1 MFDTGATDGIQVA
14 VARTLGITVE
24 GALPGGGFGDKLED
38 VGFAKVKS
46 VSLGGLTLGDQV
58 FATEN
63 WPAWTVGEGAP
74 PSGLLGYEFAKSAV
88 LTIDYQRRTL
98 TFTRPQAFRP
108 PRDAQLIAITF
119 AGHVPMV
126 AGSLDGVRGEF
137 QIDTG
142 SRGALTLMAPF
153 AQANDLVARYGA
165 KHLAT
170 IGFGVG
176 GPTRALLARAG
187 KLTLGGVTIEAP
199 VAAIST
205 DQGGAAQS
213 LRTAGNIGGEILKR
227 FTVTL
232 DYAHQKAWL
241 RPNALAQQ
249 REVFDRS
256 GLWLARAR
264 DGAIGIADVTT
275 LSAAAQAGL
284 LAGEEIVSVD
294 GKPARQVSLIDLG
307 EAFKG
312 PVGRAF
318 TLAVRGRGGERTVT
332 LVLADEV

>member
-1 MFDTGATDGIQVA
+1 VTVPFRLIDNHIYVDASINGAAPLPFMFDTGATDGIQVA

-88 LTIDYQRRTL
+88 LTIDYQKRTL
-98 TFTRPQAFRP
+98 TFTRAQAFRP
-108 PRDAQLIAITF
+108 PRDAQPIAITF
-119 AGHVPMV
+119 AGHVPIV
-126 AGSLDGVRGEF
+126 AGALDGVRGEF

-165 KHLAT
+165 THLAT

-187 KLTLGGVTIEAP
+187 KFTLGGVTIEAP

-241 RPNALAQQ
+241 QPNALAQE

-256 GLWLARAR
+256 GRCCQTKVDLSPGRKSRPNPSWVYAMTDRHSERASER
-264 DGAIGIADVTT
+264 
-275 LSAAAQAGL
+275 
-284 LAGEEIVSVD
+284 
-294 GKPARQVSLIDLG
+294 RSL
-307 EAFKG
+307 
-312 PVGRAF
+312 
-318 TLAVRGRGGERTVT
+318 
-332 LVLADEV
+332 